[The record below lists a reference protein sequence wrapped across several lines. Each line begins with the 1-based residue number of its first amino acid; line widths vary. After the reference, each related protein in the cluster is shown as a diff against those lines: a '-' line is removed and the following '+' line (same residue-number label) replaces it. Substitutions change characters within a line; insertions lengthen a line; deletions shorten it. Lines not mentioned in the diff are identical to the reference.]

1 MLKIKKSNP
10 QIMYFDNDDDF
21 YNFCVN
27 PKLFARELS
36 VTNNGEKLYSYD
48 FDYTDAYKNALSD
61 NKLFVIKDEDS
72 QIYKHKAV
80 SYRTI
85 TKPVKNLEQYLG
97 EFDYGN

>member
-1 MLKIKKSNP
+1 MLKIKKTNP

-48 FDYTDAYKNALSD
+48 FDYTDAYKKALSD

-97 EFDYGN
+97 KFDDGN